1 MPAPLQGRRIVVTRP
16 RDQAEELAHALEDRG
31 AAVVRFPVIRID
43 PEPDLDDLRAA
54 LAVPDRYR
62 WIVLTSQNAVQ
73 VVWDRLESWGLTL
86 GETPV
91 AAIGPATAA
100 ALRRRGVTPALVPDE
115 HVAESLLR
123 RLLDTGGL
131 RAARVLLPT
140 AREARDVLSTGL
152 RAAGAIVDV
161 IPVYRTVRETA
172 AGAIPPSAL
181 AADIQD
187 GSIAAVTFTASSAVR
202 HFVDLVGRA
211 AATTPR
217 FVAAV
222 IGPVT
227 AATARELGVSG
238 AEPLEASPF
247 TVPALVEALCRR
259 FS

>member
-16 RDQAEELAHALEDRG
+16 RDQAEELVRALEERG

-43 PEPDLDDLRAA
+43 PEPDLDALHDA

-62 WIVLTSQNAVQ
+62 WIAFTSQNAVQ
-73 VVWDRLESWGLTL
+73 VVCDRLESWGLTL

-100 ALRRRGVTPALVPDE
+100 ALRRRGITPALVPDE

-123 RLLDTGGL
+123 WLLDTGGL
-131 RAARVLLPT
+131 RGARVLLPA
-140 AREARDVLSTGL
+140 AREAREVLSDGL
-152 RAAGAIVDV
+152 RAAGALVDV
-161 IPVYRTVRETA
+161 IPVYRTVRETDV
-172 AGAIPPSAL
+172 GAVPAHAL
-181 AADIQD
+181 AAEIQG

-202 HFVDLVGRA
+202 HFVDLMGRE
-211 AATTPR
+211 AATAPR